1 MCLFQ
6 SCRYICFSSSSL
18 CGFSLA
24 YAVLN
29 KSNTRKMCAE
39 KYLALDKREK
49 QTILLSDLYGFN
61 VVPSLLLRAAFFF
74 LDAK

>member
-1 MCLFQ
+1 
-6 SCRYICFSSSSL
+6 
-18 CGFSLA
+18 
-24 YAVLN
+24 
-29 KSNTRKMCAE
+29 MCAE